1 MKNGFYFREL
11 NRFGF
16 TLYHFENGVL
26 EVFNPVTL
34 AWEETVLINGCEGI
48 FERAI

>member
-11 NRFGF
+11 NKFGF

-34 AWEETVLINGCEGI
+34 QWEETVLIEGSERI